1 VLEIDSADSQIFVG
15 MLILFQTR
23 YSELFAGPCAKVK
36 GTIYAEV
43 EPSSSNLRWEEQ
55 FSKDLMDNPR

>member
-1 VLEIDSADSQIFVG
+1 LFENLTDNEIIAC
-15 MLILFQTR
+15 LLQTR

-55 FSKDLMDNPR
+55 FSRDLMDNPR

>member
-1 VLEIDSADSQIFVG
+1 MVICLPA
-15 MLILFQTR
+15 LFQTR